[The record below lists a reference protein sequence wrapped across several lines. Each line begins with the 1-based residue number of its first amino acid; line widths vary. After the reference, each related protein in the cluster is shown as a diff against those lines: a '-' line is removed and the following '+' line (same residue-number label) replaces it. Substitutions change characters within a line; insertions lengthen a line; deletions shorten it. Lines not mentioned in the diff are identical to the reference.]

1 LSSDPFS
8 IDSSEEK
15 RQHCHSN
22 LEEKLVGLFGFV
34 SIDHENDLELR
45 GKFFSKVDEV
55 EIEDDSSHEDE
66 NDLDESVE
74 MEMNRYLYFRT
85 ETLRSDLLA
94 RIEELRLEECRS
106 NSSDSF
112 PEEWLDQVQRRRKQ
126 ELESELR

>member
-1 LSSDPFS
+1 M
-8 IDSSEEK
+8 
-15 RQHCHSN
+15 
-22 LEEKLVGLFGFV
+22 GLFGFV

-106 NSSDSF
+106 NSSESF